1 MPITDDQLRSSAYRL
16 AGSMIAMLRRD
27 GLDPDIP
34 GYPDQEDADVF
45 SRSFEIDAEMYMS
58 MNLDALTEEFDE
70 VRKAARTIK
79 EESDPNGV
87 IRSLHEEV
95 ETAWHGEAAVAFTS
109 RLHQIER
116 CIEAQY
122 EFAQLAAH
130 TVTMMYAVNAQFRAS
145 CRDLMEKTA
154 DTCDAIAAEQDSPGI
169 NWASIGP
176 SLAKAVIDGIKS
188 ADPGKIK
195 DWFVDQLVG
204 HAEQALEPKPVAGTE
219 AVPVVD
225 GYLTA
230 REELFAS
237 YEDNL
242 EQIRT
247 WINGRRDEL
256 AASTT
261 TIPEPLPAS
270 ADVDSPDFRYERFA
284 HGTHQFPD
292 QFAPEVE
299 RERQKYV
306 AEKAKPDGV
315 IAQRLHGG
323 E

>member
-1 MPITDDQLRSSAYRL
+1 MPITDDDLRTSAFRL
-16 AGSMIAMLRRD
+16 ADAMIAMLRRD

-34 GYPDQEDADVF
+34 GVPDQEDKDVF
-45 SRSFEIDAEMYMS
+45 IRSFEIDAEMYMS
-58 MNLDALTEEFDE
+58 MNLDALGEEFKE
-70 VRKAARTIK
+70 VRKAALAIK
-79 EESDPNGV
+79 DESDPNGV
-87 IRSLHEEV
+87 VLSLHEEV
-95 ETAWHGEAAVAFTS
+95 ELAWHGEAAVAFTNQ
-109 RLHQIER
+109 LYQIQR

-122 EFAQLAAH
+122 EFTQLAVH

-154 DTCDAIAAEQDSPGI
+154 DKCDAIAVGQDGPGI
-169 NWASIGP
+169 NWAAIGT

-188 ADPGKIK
+188 ANPGKLRE
-195 DWFVDQLVG
+195 WAVDQLLA
-204 HAEQALEPKPVAGTE
+204 HAVQVVEPKPVAGAE
-219 AVPVVD
+219 AVPVVE

-247 WINGRRDEL
+247 WIDGRRDEL
-256 AASTT
+256 AANTT

-270 ADVDSPDFRYERFA
+270 ADVDSPDFRYERFT
-284 HGTHQFPD
+284 HGSHQFPE

-299 RERQKYV
+299 RERQKLV
-306 AEKAKPDGV
+306 AEKAKPAGV
-315 IAQRLHGG
+315 ITHRLTG
-323 E
+323 EG

>member
-1 MPITDDQLRSSAYRL
+1 MPITDDDLRLSAYRL
-16 AGSMIAMLRRD
+16 ADAMIAMLRRD

-34 GYPDQEDADVF
+34 GYPDQKDADVF
-45 SRSFEIDAEMYMS
+45 VRSFEIDAEMYMS
-58 MNLDALTEEFDE
+58 MNLEALGEEFNE
-70 VRKAARTIK
+70 VRNAARAIK
-79 EESDPNGV
+79 EEGDPNGV
-87 IRSLHEEV
+87 VRSLHEEV
-95 ETAWHGEAAVAFTS
+95 ETAWHGEAAVAFTNQLY
-109 RLHQIER
+109 RIER
-116 CIEAQY
+116 CVDAQY
-122 EFAQLAAH
+122 EYTKLAAH

-154 DTCDAIAAEQDSPGI
+154 DKCDAIAVGQDSSGV
-169 NWASIGP
+169 NWAAIGT

-188 ADPGKIK
+188 ADPSKLRE
-195 DWFVDQLVG
+195 WAVDQLLGYAV
-204 HAEQALEPKPVAGTE
+204 QALESKPVDGAD
-219 AVPVVD
+219 ALPVVE

-242 EQIRT
+242 EQVRT
-247 WINGRRDEL
+247 WIDGRRDEL

-284 HGTHQFPD
+284 HGTHQFPGD
-292 QFAPEVE
+292 FAPEVQ
-299 RERQKYV
+299 RERQKFV

-315 IAQRLHGG
+315 ITHGLSG
-323 E
+323 ER